1 MMNKKCLYFVCF
13 VFLLVTVFTIVD
25 SYGLFESENTLLV
38 DSDIARWN
46 VVINGS
52 DIKYNDTFV
61 VDKVNLIDN
70 DNVLSGKIAPGSLG
84 YFDIVIDPSG
94 SDTSIR
100 YDVTFDFSSLNSN
113 IVVSSIE
120 EVYSGNLIRTDVNT
134 YSKVI
139 TLDDINN
146 NISNIV
152 RVYIKWD
159 NNEDNNDSDSSVGST
174 LNNFISIPVI
184 VSASQYLGEDI
195 VSYTAS

>member
-1 MMNKKCLYFVCF
+1 MMNKKCLYFICF

-159 NNEDNNDSDSSVGST
+159 NNEDNNDSDSSVGSI
-174 LNNFISIPVI
+174 LNNYISIPVT

>member
-1 MMNKKCLYFVCF
+1 MMNKKSLYLICF
-13 VFLLVTVFTIVD
+13 IFLLVTIFTIVD
-25 SYGLFESENTLLV
+25 SYGLFESENTFLV

-61 VDKVNLIDN
+61 VDKVNLVDN

-94 SDTSIR
+94 SDTAIR

-120 EVYSGNLIRTDVNT
+120 EVYSGNLIRTGDDT

-139 TLDDINN
+139 TLDDILN
-146 NISNIV
+146 NISNTI

-159 NNEDNNDSDSSVGST
+159 NNEDNNDSDSEIGSII
-174 LNNFISIPVI
+174 NNYISIPVT
-184 VSASQYLGEDI
+184 VSVSQYLGEDI

>member
-1 MMNKKCLYFVCF
+1 MMNKKCLYFICF
-13 VFLLVTVFTIVD
+13 IFLLVTVFTIVD

-159 NNEDNNDSDSSVGST
+159 NNEDNNDSDSSVGSI
-174 LNNFISIPVI
+174 LNNFISIPVT

>member
-1 MMNKKCLYFVCF
+1 MMNKKCLYFICF
-13 VFLLVTVFTIVD
+13 IFLLVTVFTIVD

-100 YDVTFDFSSLNSN
+100 YDVMFDFSSLNSN

-159 NNEDNNDSDSSVGST
+159 NNEDNNDSDSSVGSA
-174 LNNFISIPVI
+174 LNNYISIPI
-184 VSASQYLGEDI
+184 TVSASQYLGEDI

>member
-1 MMNKKCLYFVCF
+1 MMNKKCLYFICF
-13 VFLLVTVFTIVD
+13 VFLLVCVFTIVD

-159 NNEDNNDSDSSVGST
+159 NNEDNNDSDSSVGSI
-174 LNNFISIPVI
+174 LNNYISIPTT